1 VLLALGKVKFDVLR
15 HIHARK
21 DIEIV
26 KVETR
31 YIKKREK
38 GTGLKV
44 TVRSRKKPIH
54 SQNK

>member
-1 VLLALGKVKFDVLR
+1 VKFDVLR